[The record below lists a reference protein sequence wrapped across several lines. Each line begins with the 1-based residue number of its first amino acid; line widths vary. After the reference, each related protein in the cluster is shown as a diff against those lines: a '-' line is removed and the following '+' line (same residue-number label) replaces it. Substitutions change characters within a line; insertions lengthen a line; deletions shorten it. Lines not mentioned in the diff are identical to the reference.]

1 MRWLL
6 TLVAASVLVV
16 GGSNVAHADPAMGA
30 VSVTGAVHHPTTLT
44 LDGLRALPSQPQTV
58 TFNSSEGPQVHTY
71 VGAPLVDIVTAAD
84 PNVDLARK
92 HPLLAVAVVATGA
105 DGYSA
110 VISWG
115 ELSPELA
122 GTPVLV
128 AYVEDGQPLDR
139 PTLVVPGDVEGARY
153 VSELTELRVVD
164 LAPS

>member
-1 MRWLL
+1 
-6 TLVAASVLVV
+6 
-16 GGSNVAHADPAMGA
+16 
-30 VSVTGAVHHPTTLT
+30 
-44 LDGLRALPSQPQTV
+44 V
-58 TFNSSEGPQVHTY
+58 TFNSREGPQAHTY

-84 PNVDLARK
+84 PSVDLARK